1 MKILIQILIN
11 QIRINIDRKS
21 FYEFKLAQHLRTLQ
35 LGRTRFTTAKISLFQ
50 KFRSLVLV

>member
-1 MKILIQILIN
+1 M
-11 QIRINIDRKS
+11 IRINIDRKS